1 MHGKKH
7 TVITFGTFDLFHV
20 GHLRIF
26 ERAKSM
32 GDHLVVGVSSDEL
45 NKKKK
50 NRLPFYSQAERLA
63 IVSALKCV
71 DEVFI
76 EESLDLKKA
85 YIDRYNASTLVMG
98 DDWLGKFDDMPCRVI
113 YFPRTPAVST
123 TAIIERVKYSEA
135 AEVCTPNLPASAH
148 QSNKAIVK

>member
-45 NKKKK
+45 NKKK
-50 NRLPFYSQAERLA
+50 R
-63 IVSALKCV
+63 
-71 DEVFI
+71 
-76 EESLDLKKA
+76 
-85 YIDRYNASTLVMG
+85 IDCLSILR
-98 DDWLGKFDDMPCRVI
+98 
-113 YFPRTPAVST
+113 
-123 TAIIERVKYSEA
+123 
-135 AEVCTPNLPASAH
+135 
-148 QSNKAIVK
+148 QSVWR